1 MNDANV
7 MDIAKAI
14 YKTNKLMLSMR
25 ECMDYASDYPY
36 HGSVRLPFLYNCPEG
51 MIDVT
56 SQFDVKHNPG
66 FKYYM
71 KGSDETCKTRL

>member
-1 MNDANV
+1 MDVTNV

-14 YKTNKLMLSMR
+14 YKTNKMMLSMR
-25 ECMDYASDYPY
+25 ECMDYASDYAY
-36 HGSVRLPFLYNCPEG
+36 RGRLKMPFLYNCPEG

-56 SQFDVKHNPG
+56 SQFDIRYNPG

-71 KGSDETCKTRL
+71 KGSDETCKTKF